1 MYLADFLHAD
11 SDAINFGYSKGLN
24 AGGPLQLHFFP
35 ILYFTDTS
43 IGINL
48 NWISIGVLNICF
60 KFCTIASYC
69 VNHFLAVFDVKS

>member
-1 MYLADFLHAD
+1 MGLVNLLYLKNEFMYLAD

-24 AGGPLQLHFFP
+24 AGSPLQLHLFP

-43 IGINL
+43 VGINL

-60 KFCTIASYC
+60 KFCTIA
-69 VNHFLAVFDVKS
+69 